1 MKAVVVHGHGGPE
14 VLSYEDWPEPVAQPG
29 DLLVEV
35 AAAGVN
41 YIDTYHREGIYE
53 MTLPFVLG
61 LEGSGTVIG
70 LGDGVTDFAVGDTVA
85 WTSALGSYAGQIA
98 LPASKAVRVPSGVDV
113 KTAAQTLL
121 QGITAH
127 YLVTSVFEIRP
138 GHTALVHAA
147 AGGVGLLL
155 CQMISSRGGT
165 VIGTVSTDE
174 KAQAATA
181 AGAAHIIRYDKEDF
195 LPRVREITEG
205 VGVDV
210 VYDGVGQATY
220 EGSLRSLKPRGLMAL
235 FGQSSGVV
243 KSLDPFL
250 LQQLGSLVFTRPT
263 LANFIATPEEFQ
275 WRAGELFTDMASGKL
290 TFTLGGEYALS
301 DAPIAHE
308 DLEARRTSGKLILI
322 P

>member
-1 MKAVVVHGHGGPE
+1 MKAVVIRGHGGPE
-14 VLSYEDWPEPVAQPG
+14 VLSFEDWPEPTPQAG
-29 DLLVEV
+29 ELLVEV

-53 MTLPFVLG
+53 MNLPLVLG

-70 LGDGVTDFAVGDTVA
+70 LGDGVTDFAVGDTIA
-85 WTSALGSYAGQIA
+85 WTSALGSYAQKIA
-98 LPASKAVRVPSGVDV
+98 LPASKAVRVPQGVDL
-113 KTAAQTLL
+113 TAAAQTLL

-127 YLVTSVFEIRP
+127 YLVTSVFEIKP

-155 CQMISSRGGT
+155 CQMISSRGGI

-174 KAQAATA
+174 KATAAKA
-181 AGAAHIIRYDKEDF
+181 AGASHIIRYDQEDF
-195 LPRVREITEG
+195 LPRVREITDG

-220 EGSLRSLKPRGLMAL
+220 EGSLRCLKPRGLLAL
-235 FGQSSGVV
+235 FGQSSGPV
-243 KSLDPFL
+243 KSIDPL
-250 LQQLGSLVFTRPT
+250 MLQQLGSLIVTRPT
-263 LANFIATPEEFQ
+263 MANFMATPEEFQ
-275 WRAGELFTDMASGKL
+275 WRAGELFSDMASGALK
-290 TFTLGGEYALS
+290 FTLGGEYALS
-301 DAPIAHE
+301 DAHHAHE
-308 DLEARRTSGKLILI
+308 DLEARKTSGKLILI

>member
-1 MKAVVVHGHGGPE
+1 MKAVVIHGHGGPE
-14 VLSYEDWPEPVAQPG
+14 VLSYEDWAEPVAQPG

-53 MTLPFVLG
+53 MNLPFVLG

-98 LPASKAVRVPSGVDV
+98 LPASKAVRVPAGVDL
-113 KTAAQTLL
+113 KAAARTLL

-127 YLVTSVFEIRP
+127 YLVTSVFEIKP

-165 VIGTVSTDE
+165 VIGTVSTEE

-181 AGAAHIIRYDKEDF
+181 AGAAHIIRYDQEDF
-195 LPRVREITEG
+195 LPRVREITDG

-220 EGSLRSLKPRGLMAL
+220 EGSLRSLKPRGLLAL
-235 FGQSSGVV
+235 FGQSSGIV
-243 KSLDPFL
+243 KSIDPL
-250 LQQLGSLVFTRPT
+250 MLQQLGSLIVTRPT
-263 LANFIATPEEFQ
+263 MANFMATPEEFQ

-290 TFTLGGEYALS
+290 TFTLGGEYPLQ
-301 DAPIAHE
+301 DAHLAHE
-308 DLEARRTSGKLILI
+308 DLEARKTSGKLILI

>member
-1 MKAVVVHGHGGPE
+1 MKAVVIHGHGGPE
-14 VLSYEDWPEPVAQPG
+14 VLSYEDWAEPVAQPG

-53 MTLPFVLG
+53 MNLPFVLG

-98 LPASKAVRVPSGVDV
+98 LPASKAVRVPAGVDL
-113 KTAAQTLL
+113 KAAARTLL

-127 YLVTSVFEIRP
+127 YLVTSVFEIKP

-165 VIGTVSTDE
+165 VIGTVSTEE

-181 AGAAHIIRYDKEDF
+181 AGAAHIIRYDQEDF

-220 EGSLRSLKPRGLMAL
+220 EGSLRSLKPRGLLAL

-243 KSLDPFL
+243 KSIDPL
-250 LQQLGSLVFTRPT
+250 MLQQLGSLIVTRPT
-263 LANFIATPEEFQ
+263 MANFMATPEEFQ

-290 TFTLGGEYALS
+290 TFTLGGEYPLA
-301 DAPIAHE
+301 DAHLAHQ
-308 DLEARRTSGKLILI
+308 DLEARKTSGKLILI